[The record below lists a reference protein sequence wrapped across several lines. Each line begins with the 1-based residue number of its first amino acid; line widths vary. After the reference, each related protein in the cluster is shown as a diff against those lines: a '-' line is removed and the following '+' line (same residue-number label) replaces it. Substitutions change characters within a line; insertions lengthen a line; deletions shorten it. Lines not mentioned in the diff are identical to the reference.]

1 MTVSEKIF
9 RLRTMHDMTQVQI
22 AKIAGVSDKAVSTW
36 EKGTKEPRM
45 GAIQKLCY
53 HFNIDINKFVD
64 DVIPLDDCFN
74 PSPLP
79 ENVTPVDLARLK
91 RVPILGRI
99 AAGRPVMAVE
109 NIEGY
114 TYTDLNGG
122 AEYFALRVKG
132 DSMNAARINDGDVV
146 IVRRQDVVD
155 NGQIAVVLIDGED
168 ATLKRFRQDGRTIT
182 LSPQSTNPT
191 HQPIV
196 LDAASNACNV
206 LGLVV
211 RVEFAPM

>member
-1 MTVSEKIF
+1 MTVYEKILK
-9 RLRTMHDMTQVQI
+9 LRTMHDMTQVQI

-64 DVIPLDDCFN
+64 DDVPLMECFNKDALPIGAEPLDI
-74 PSPLP
+74 
-79 ENVTPVDLARLK
+79 ARLK

-99 AAGRPVMAVE
+99 AAGRPITAIEHV
-109 NIEGY
+109 EGY

-122 AEYFALRVKG
+122 ADYFALRVRG
-132 DSMNAARINDGDVV
+132 DSMNAARINEGDVV
-146 IVRRQDVVD
+146 IVRQQDIVD
-155 NGQIAVVLIDGED
+155 NGQIAVVMVNGDD

-196 LDAASNACNV
+196 LDAIRDNVRV

-211 RVEFAPM
+211 EVSFCPV